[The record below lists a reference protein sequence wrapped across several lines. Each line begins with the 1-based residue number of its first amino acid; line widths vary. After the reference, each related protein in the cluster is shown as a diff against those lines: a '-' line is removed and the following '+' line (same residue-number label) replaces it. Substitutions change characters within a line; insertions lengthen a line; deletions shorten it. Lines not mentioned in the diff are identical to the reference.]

1 MWDVDVKSPSL
12 GTDTRPIDLLTTVQ
26 YAFTTMWVQ
35 EAIQIQA
42 ARTKYFYLLMIIVEV
57 SFLL

>member
-12 GTDTRPIDLLTTVQ
+12 ETDTRPTELLPTVR

-42 ARTKYFYLLMIIVEV
+42 ARTRYFYL
-57 SFLL
+57 